1 MNNEIFNQKSRKE
14 SRKQLRG
21 RATKAETIF
30 WLKIKNKQMG
40 YKFRRQHGIG
50 KYIVDFY
57 CPEKKLIVEIDGDVH
72 FYDSHIEA
80 DRIRENYFK
89 KLGLTVK
96 RYTNLDVI
104 KNLNNVLEDL
114 RQVLIEL

>member
-30 WLKIKNKQMG
+30 WLKIKNKQTG
-40 YKFRRQHGIG
+40 YKFRRQHGIS

-57 CPEKKLIVEIDGDVH
+57 CPEKKIVVEIDGGIH
-72 FYDSHIEA
+72 FCSQNIKS
-80 DRIRENYFK
+80 DRAREDYFK
-89 KLGLTVK
+89 KLGLKIK
-96 RYTNLDVI
+96 RYTNLDI
-104 KNLNNVLEDL
+104 LRNIENVLADL
-114 RQVLIEL
+114 SYFLKNN